1 MSREPK
7 PVPTTRE
14 AVPPGADPLWN
25 ELELPPPA
33 PAPPGFAGR
42 VLARARVEERS
53 RLGLPFSPVWARA
66 AAALALVAGIAG
78 GAGLG
83 WVATEP
89 AATDSETE
97 SVAWS
102 ATSTLAEEYVDL
114 AGTIDLDAAAS
125 TEEAR

>member
-7 PVPTTRE
+7 PVPTTQDP
-14 AVPPGADPLWN
+14 VPPGADPLWSK
-25 ELELPPPA
+25 LELPPPA

-42 VLARARVEERS
+42 VLARARAEERS
-53 RLGLPFSPVWARA
+53 RLGLPLSPAWARA

-83 WVATEP
+83 WVASEPVASEP
-89 AATDSETE
+89 ATE
-97 SVAWS
+97 AVAWTS
-102 ATSTLAEEYVDL
+102 TSTLAEEDVDF
-114 AGTIDLDAAAS
+114 AGTLDPDVTAA